1 MKLEQTIIIARPIEE
16 VFAYRAA
23 LQQAAEWQKDIL
35 ETDFTN
41 PAAACVGSRGTECRR
56 GPNGTTEEW
65 ELEITEFEP
74 NRVFGIVSR
83 CGPVQVN
90 ERDVFARDDDNTRY
104 TVCLEMT
111 GSPLA
116 VSVLQK
122 RTVDE
127 LMHLKWRLETPESAS
142 R

>member
-1 MKLEQTIIIARPIEE
+1 MKVQQTIIIARPIQE

-23 LQQAAEWQKDIL
+23 LEQAGEWHKDIL
-35 ETDFTN
+35 ESDLTTTGA
-41 PAAACVGSRGTECRR
+41 PCLGTRGTECRR

-74 NRVFGIVSR
+74 HSALGIVSR
-83 CGPVQVN
+83 CGPVQVE
-90 ERDVFARDDDNTRY
+90 ERYLFAPEEADTRC

-111 GSPLA
+111 GSRLPA
-116 VSVLQK
+116 SVLQK

-127 LMHLKWRLETPESAS
+127 LMNFKWRLEARDYPS

>member
-1 MKLEQTIIIARPIEE
+1 MKLEQTIIIARPIEA

-23 LQQAAEWQKDIL
+23 LELAGEWQKDIL
-35 ETDFTN
+35 EMDFMN
-41 PAAACVGSRGTECRR
+41 HAMACVGSRGTECRR

-74 NRVFGIVSR
+74 NRVFGIISR
-83 CGPVQVN
+83 CGTVQVT
-90 ERDVFARDDDNTRY
+90 ERDVFAREDDETRY

-111 GSPLA
+111 GSELTI
-116 VSVLQK
+116 SVLQK

-127 LMHLKWRLETPESAS
+127 LMHFKWRLETPDSAL

>member
-1 MKLEQTIIIARPIEE
+1 MKVQQTIIIARPIQE

-23 LQQAAEWQKDIL
+23 LQQAGEWHKDIL
-35 ETDFTN
+35 ESDLTTTGA
-41 PAAACVGSRGTECRR
+41 PCLGTRGTECRR

-74 NRVFGIVSR
+74 NSALGIVSR
-83 CGPVQVN
+83 CGPVQVQ
-90 ERDVFARDDDNTRY
+90 ERYLFAPEEADTRC

-111 GSPLA
+111 GSRLPA
-116 VSVLQK
+116 SVLQK

-127 LMHLKWRLETPESAS
+127 LMNFKWRLEARDYPS